1 MDDGKRD
8 SRDSGEYALKVRDE
22 TTRYLKDLLDEN
34 AKLRARVSDLE
45 TELGREGGVKKTLE
59 QRLSV
64 MEVESRRQLSQFVD
78 VEMQNANV
86 ANLYVASFRLH
97 GTLER
102 EEVLA
107 AIREIVI
114 NLIGSEELAVFEL
127 DGSGAVLRLVS
138 SFGLDQTRWRHVPVG
153 VGVIGRTAERGALY
167 VASKGEPIAEPAP
180 GEEALTACIPLLL
193 DGKVTG
199 AIAVFRMLEHKRGLE
214 DVDHELF
221 DLLAHQAA
229 TALYCSSLKERLAA
243 AGLT

>member
-1 MDDGKRD
+1 MDDSKRD
-8 SRDSGEYALKVRDE
+8 GRDSGEYALKVRDE
-22 TTRYLKDLLDEN
+22 TTRYVKELLDEN
-34 AKLRARVSDLE
+34 AKLRGRVSELE
-45 TELGREGGVKKTLE
+45 SELGRFDGEKKTLE
-59 QRLSV
+59 QRLSL
-64 MEVESRRQLSQFVD
+64 MEIESRRQLSQFVD

-138 SFGLDQTRWRHVPVG
+138 SFGVDEKRWRHVVVG
-153 VGVIGRTAERGALY
+153 DGIIGRAAQTGDLY
-167 VASKGEPIAEPAP
+167 VASPGNAAADRAA
-180 GEEALTACIPLLL
+180 GEESLTACIPLLL

-221 DLLAHQAA
+221 GLLARQAA
-229 TALYCSSLKERLAA
+229 TALYCSSLQERIAA
-243 AGLT
+243 AGLG